1 MPKRKRNGSD
11 GSQQAL
17 RKQLELGQTVLAR
30 NLKLARGFERQKLG
44 RRQKDAVARQ
54 DAADNVRIEAE
65 IRALKACFSVLPWFP
80 WLTYV

>member
-1 MPKRKRNGSD
+1 MPKRKRDGSD
-11 GSQQAL
+11 SPQEAL

-44 RRQKDAVARQ
+44 RRQKDAVAKQ

-65 IRALKACFSVLPWFP
+65 IRALKACLSVLSCFP
-80 WLTYV
+80 